1 MDWTLLLK
9 AQQTDF
15 IHRLKTGHLLNCET
29 PGRYRE
35 LTIISGEKLEQ
46 FQKFSW
52 QKAESY
58 KETPDFR
65 HIFIRYMS
73 EQLGEEVVAV
83 CLGDLAIRVDEK
95 ASLDEDVEMD
105 FLLADNPEIG
115 IAVKTSRGNSDT
127 VRWSISAEEIKKN
140 AVVVCILIQEEVNE
154 STSEYRPVLAGFMPA
169 DRFQIE
175 SGESSVGIADLLY
188 AGGLQVYL
196 ENFNREEGHGLFI
209 PIPKKQQQEEQTS
222 PKAQDIL
229 LDATTRS
236 YAYLSMG
243 IDRYKEGNY
252 DRALEDFNDAIDLN
266 PHIAP
271 AYNYRGSSRRLL
283 GDYQGAIKDY
293 HLALQVIPKNAAIVY
308 NNLGIA
314 RSNLGDKEGAIG
326 EYDRALRI
334 NPHLLSAYYNRGVAR
349 AEMGE
354 LPGAIQDYSQ
364 ALRINPNLASVYY
377 NRGVARAEIGEKQ
390 GAIDDFSAALKIN
403 PNLASAYYNRG
414 LAHTSIG
421 DIPGALADYQ
431 MASDMYQQQGKKEEY
446 QDAIA
451 RIREL
456 QG

>member
-9 AQQTDF
+9 AQQSDF

-29 PGRYRE
+29 PGRHRE
-35 LTIISGEKLEQ
+35 LSVISGEKLEQ
-46 FQKFSW
+46 LQKLSW
-52 QKAESY
+52 QKAENY
-58 KETPDFR
+58 QGTPEFR
-65 HIFIRYMS
+65 DIFIKMMTTK
-73 EQLGEEVVAV
+73 LGEEVVEA
-83 CLGDLAIRVDEK
+83 CLGNLVTKFNNEDLLSQEAKRDFSL
-95 ASLDEDVEMD
+95 ASNE
-105 FLLADNPEIG
+105 EIG
-115 IAVKTSRGNSDT
+115 IVVKASQGDVENIH
-127 VRWSISAEEIKKN
+127 WSIHAEEIEKN
-140 AVVVCILIQEEVNE
+140 AVVVCVMIQEEINE
-154 STSEYRPVLAGFMPA
+154 ETSEYRPILAGFMPTE
-169 DRFQIE
+169 RFQIE
-175 SGESSVGIADLLY
+175 TGESSLGINELLY
-188 AGGLQVYL
+188 GGGLQIYL
-196 ENFNREEGHGLFI
+196 ENVNREEGHGLFI
-209 PIPKKQQQEEQTS
+209 PIPKRQQQEEQIA

-236 YAYLSMG
+236 YAYLSIG

-252 DRALEDFNDAIDLN
+252 EKSLEDFNDAIRLN

-354 LPGAIQDYSQ
+354 LRGAIRDYSQ

-377 NRGVARAEIGEKQ
+377 NRGVARAELGEKQ
-390 GAIDDFSAALKIN
+390 GAIDDFTATLKIN
-403 PNLASAYYNRG
+403 PNLT
-414 LAHTSIG
+414 LCPLQ
-421 DIPGALADYQ
+421 PGF
-431 MASDMYQQQGKKEEY
+431 SSC
-446 QDAIA
+446 
-451 RIREL
+451 
-456 QG
+456 

>member
-9 AQQTDF
+9 AQQLDF
-15 IHRLKTGHLLNCET
+15 IHRLKTGDLLNCET
-29 PGRYRE
+29 PGRHRE
-35 LTIISGEKLEQ
+35 LTIISGGKLEQ
-46 FQKFSW
+46 LQKRSW
-52 QKAESY
+52 QEAEKY
-58 KETPDFR
+58 REYPEFR
-65 HIFIRYMS
+65 DVFIKLMTK
-73 EQLGEEVVAV
+73 QLGEEVVKA
-83 CLGDLAIRVDEK
+83 CLGNLVTKVWEGESRKKESTIHF
-95 ASLDEDVEMD
+95 SLYS
-105 FLLADNPEIG
+105 NQEIS
-115 IAVKTSRGNSDT
+115 IAVKAVSGSSDR
-127 VRWSISAEEIKKN
+127 VRWWINYEDIEKN
-140 AVVVCILIQEEVNE
+140 AVVVCILIQEEINE
-154 STSEYRPVLAGFMPA
+154 STPEYRPILAGFMPSEHFPME
-169 DRFQIE
+169 R
-175 SGESSVGIADLLY
+175 GESSVGINDLLY
-188 AGGLQVYL
+188 GGGLQIYL
-196 ENFNREEGHGLFI
+196 ENLSSAEGHGLFI
-209 PIPKKQQQEEQTS
+209 PIPKKQQEEEETS
-222 PKAQDIL
+222 IKSQDVM

-252 DRALEDFNDAIDLN
+252 QKALDDFNDAIRLN

-271 AYNYRGSSRRLL
+271 AYSYRGSSRRLL

-314 RSNLGDKEGAIG
+314 RSNLGDKRGAIG

-354 LPGAIQDYSQ
+354 LRGAILDYSQ

-377 NRGVARAEIGEKQ
+377 NRGVARAEVGEKH
-390 GAIDDFSAALKIN
+390 GAIDDFTATLNIN

-414 LAHTSIG
+414 LAHGSIG
-421 DIPGALADYQ
+421 DRSGALTDYQ
-431 MASDMYQQQGKKEEY
+431 TAADMYQQQGKQKEY
-446 QDAIA
+446 GDAIA

>member
-29 PGRYRE
+29 PGRHRE
-35 LTIISGEKLEQ
+35 LTIISGKKLEQ
-46 FQKFSW
+46 FQKLSW

-58 KETPDFR
+58 KESPEFK
-65 HIFIRYMS
+65 HIFVRYMS
-73 EQLGEEVVAV
+73 EQLGEEVVAA
-83 CLGDLAIRVDEK
+83 CLGDLVIRVDEQT
-95 ASLDEDVEMD
+95 SLDEDVEID
-105 FLLADNPEIG
+105 FILVENPEIG

-127 VRWSISAEEIKKN
+127 VRWSISAKEIQKN
-140 AVVVCILIQEEVNE
+140 AAVVCILIQEEVNE
-154 STSEYRPVLAGFMPA
+154 STPEYRPILAGFMPA

-175 SGESSVGIADLLY
+175 TGESSVGMTDLLY
-188 AGGLQVYL
+188 AGALQIYL
-196 ENFNREEGHGLFI
+196 ENLSKEEGHGLFI
-209 PIPKKQQQEEQTS
+209 PIPKKEQEQEQTS
-222 PKAQDIL
+222 AKAQDIL
-229 LDATTRS
+229 LEATTRS

-252 DRALEDFNDAIDLN
+252 QRAIEDFSDAIRLN

-283 GDYQGAIKDY
+283 GDRQGAIKDY
-293 HLALQVIPKNAAIVY
+293 HFALQAIPKNAAIVY

-314 RSNLGDKEGAIG
+314 RSNLGEKEGAIA

-354 LPGAIQDYSQ
+354 LRGAIQDYSQ

-377 NRGVARAEIGEKQ
+377 NRGVARAELGEKQ
-390 GAIDDFSAALKIN
+390 GAIDDFTAALKIN

-414 LAHTSIG
+414 LAYASIG
-421 DIPGALADYQ
+421 DIAGALADYQ
-431 MASDMYQQQGKKEEY
+431 TAADMYQQQGKEEEY